1 MGAFVG
7 FMQTPAGR
15 LLRIVAGIVLIAV
28 GAIFVQGGWG
38 TVIAVIG
45 LVPLIAGM
53 VGICLVAPLAG
64 YTLRGERRVS
74 HAG

>member
-15 LLRIVAGIVLIAV
+15 VLRMVAGIVFIAV
-28 GAIFVQGGWG
+28 GAVFVQGVWG
-38 TVIAVIG
+38 TVIAVVG
-45 LVPLIAGM
+45 MVPLIAGM

-74 HAG
+74 HAR